1 MIRYLIKNNL
11 KIMARSPVNIL
22 LYVLC
27 PIVIS
32 AVLISAFSALMESYE
47 GSKEFTVGYRTEADS
62 VFAGK
67 TAAIAEMGRN
77 NGITFTEFTDGEPAD
92 MIKEHKLA
100 VFVTFG
106 RDSYTIYDTKDTQT
120 ESGTVQY
127 LLSAAVNGAIGGAP
141 GSVRF
146 ETEQPFFV
154 PAVNSTDY
162 YGIIYV
168 VYFGWCALVCAAG
181 LFSNERKYRI
191 DERLRVSNLSVLQQY
206 LARFIPLVAVVSG
219 GIGIASVIGGVIM
232 GVHWGNIA
240 LSAVI
245 VLLSVMA
252 ATAMEMLI
260 YELTHSMLASIIISF
275 GIVWILG
282 YIGGSFETYMF
293 STNPEWLKQ
302 LDPIYHENRA
312 LVELSTMGH
321 SDYVASA
328 ILILS
333 GLFAVFSLLNLAVGS
348 IRRIAQQ

>member
-11 KIMARSPVNIL
+11 KIMFRSPVNIL

-27 PIVIS
+27 PIVVT
-32 AVLISAFSALMESYE
+32 AVLVSAFSAMMESYE
-47 GSKEFTVGYRTEADS
+47 GTGQFKVGYRVEENS
-62 VFAGK
+62 VFDGYMN
-67 TAAIAEMGRN
+67 AIVETGRD
-77 NGITFTEFTDGEPAD
+77 NGVTFKDN
-92 MIKEHKLA
+92 KLA
-100 VFVTFG
+100 CFAVFG
-106 RDSYTIYDTKDTQT
+106 SDSYTIYETQDTKT
-120 ESGTVQY
+120 ESGTLQY
-127 LLSAAVNGAIGGAP
+127 MLSAMVNGVISGDFTKV
-141 GSVRF
+141 SFR
-146 ETEQPFFV
+146 TEQPFFV
-154 PAVNSTDY
+154 TAVNSTDY
-162 YGIIYV
+162 YGIIYI

-181 LFSNERKYRI
+181 LFSNEKKHRI

-206 LARFIPLVAVVSG
+206 LARFIPLVAVVSCC
-219 GIGIASVIGGVIM
+219 IGAAAVIGGVIM

-240 LSAVI
+240 LSAAI
-245 VLLSVMA
+245 VVLSVMA

-260 YELTHSMLASIIISF
+260 YELTGSMLASIIISF

-328 ILILS
+328 VLILA
-333 GLFAVFSLLNLAVGS
+333 GMFAVCSLLNLAAGR
-348 IRRIAQQ
+348 IRRSAQ

>member
-11 KIMARSPVNIL
+11 KIMYRSPVNIL

-32 AVLISAFSALMESYE
+32 AVLIGAFSAMMESYE
-47 GSKEFTVGYRTEADS
+47 GAKEFTVGYRTEQNSAFEQS
-62 VFAGK
+62 VGAIVEAGK
-67 TAAIAEMGRN
+67 Q
-77 NGITFTEFTDGEPAD
+77 NGITFAEYQNGEPEEL
-92 MIKEHKLA
+92 IKEHKLGA
-100 VFVTFG
+100 FVEFG
-106 RDSYTIYDTKDTQT
+106 SETYTIYETQDTKT
-120 ESGTVQY
+120 ESGRLQYMLTAMVNASVSGDYSKVQ
-127 LLSAAVNGAIGGAP
+127 
-141 GSVRF
+141 F
-146 ETEQPFFV
+146 QTETPFFV
-154 PAVNSTDY
+154 PAVDSTDY
-162 YGIIYV
+162 YGIIYI

-181 LFSNERKYRI
+181 LFSNERKHRI
-191 DERLRVSNLSVLQQY
+191 DERLLVSNLSVPQQY

-219 GIGIASVIGGVIM
+219 GIGIASVVGGLIM

-275 GIVWILG
+275 GIVWMLG

-293 STNPEWLKQ
+293 STHPEWLKQ

-333 GLFAVFSLLNLAVGS
+333 GLLTVFSLLNLAVGS
-348 IRRIAQQ
+348 IRRKAQ